1 MDINPSALKVIRERS
16 GLSISALAELS
27 GVNRSH
33 LSNIEAGRRQA
44 SAEVAVALATALKIE
59 LLAILAAPV
68 PADAA

>member
-1 MDINPSALKVIRERS
+1 MDLNPSALKVIRERS
-16 GLSISALAELS
+16 GLSITALADLS

-59 LLAILAAPV
+59 LVAILATPA